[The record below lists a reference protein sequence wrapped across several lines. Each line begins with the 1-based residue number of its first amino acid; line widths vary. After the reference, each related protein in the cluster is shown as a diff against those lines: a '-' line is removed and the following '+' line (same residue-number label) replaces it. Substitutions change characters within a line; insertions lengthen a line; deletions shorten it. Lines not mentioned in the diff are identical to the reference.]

1 MTGGLIVPK
10 ILNQLLTIKA
20 RRKNLNLERLWLTII
35 DTMALISLSELL
47 GSETNLDILA
57 GKTGSLYNVLRE
69 LQGLSFTVVNGAN
82 ADTNI
87 AVSGIVTTDTLLAVL
102 EFTISGGNLNGINN
116 KTSTSSITSAGNI
129 QCTDSTATSRLI
141 VVWYN
146 KA

>member
-1 MTGGLIVPK
+1 
-10 ILNQLLTIKA
+10 
-20 RRKNLNLERLWLTII
+20 
-35 DTMALISLSELL
+35 MALISLSELL

-57 GKTGSLYNVLRE
+57 GKTGSIHNLIKE
-69 LQGLSFTVVNGAN
+69 LQGLSVTVVNGAN
-82 ADTNI
+82 ANTNI

-141 VVWYN
+141 VLWYN